1 MKVKTAFNI
10 SHIFFVFE
18 IGFHSC
24 KQEQTLK
31 NQKKALIYNNYI
43 EPDYSII
50 ADRPAILLFRV
61 FALLIIILLL
71 HRICIIFHSSREVKF
86 GIRFLDIASFI
97 SLVTTQKKTS
107 MNHLVFVLR
116 ESEILQNTRKRNKKM
131 SSFYRSSTEMH
142 FSE

>member
-61 FALLIIILLL
+61 FALFIIILPL
-71 HRICIIFHSSREVKF
+71 HRICIIFHCSREVKF
-86 GIRFLDIASFI
+86 GIRFLEVYIIINIASYI
-97 SLVTTQKKTS
+97 SLVTTPKK
-107 MNHLVFVLR
+107 
-116 ESEILQNTRKRNKKM
+116 QA
-131 SSFYRSSTEMH
+131 
-142 FSE
+142 